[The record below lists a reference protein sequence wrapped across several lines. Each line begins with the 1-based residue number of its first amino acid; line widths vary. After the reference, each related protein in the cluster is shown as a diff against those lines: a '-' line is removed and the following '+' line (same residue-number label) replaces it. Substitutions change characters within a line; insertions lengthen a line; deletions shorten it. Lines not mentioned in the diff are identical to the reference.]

1 MANSILSIFI
11 DEIGN
16 FNMKDSHGFLYGFT
30 LVFHDREHSITKN
43 LEILST
49 NLELQ
54 NLPSEFVIHTAPL
67 IRKKDQYAE
76 MERQERRKIF
86 VSFFNFA
93 KRLPINY
100 KSFIFYKPDFETKE
114 QMLNL
119 MSKSLGEFIMSKL
132 SYFHSFNKIIVL
144 YDNGQREIAQLLRVA
159 FSSHLNDVE
168 FKLAMPTDYR
178 LLQVADMI
186 CTLEATEEKRKRNKV
201 SKSELDFFK
210 TMHNFKT
217 TFYKGIKKLETKL

>member
-1 MANSILSIFI
+1 
-11 DEIGN
+11 
-16 FNMKDSHGFLYGFT
+16 
-30 LVFHDREHSITKN
+30 
-43 LEILST
+43 
-49 NLELQ
+49 
-54 NLPSEFVIHTAPL
+54 
-67 IRKKDQYAE
+67 
-76 MERQERRKIF
+76 
-86 VSFFNFA
+86 
-93 KRLPINY
+93 
-100 KSFIFYKPDFETKE
+100 
-114 QMLNL
+114 MLNL